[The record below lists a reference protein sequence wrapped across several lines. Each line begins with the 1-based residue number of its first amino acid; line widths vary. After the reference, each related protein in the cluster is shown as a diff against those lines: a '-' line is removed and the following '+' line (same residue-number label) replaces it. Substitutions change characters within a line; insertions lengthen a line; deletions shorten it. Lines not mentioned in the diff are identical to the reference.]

1 MENLPENYNKYEKHY
16 SEDSLKDKILKVA
29 KSAGAK
35 IIYGVLV
42 LYYILQS
49 DNVSTADKA
58 KICGALG
65 YFILPVDLIPDFIP
79 VAGYT
84 DDLAAI
90 IWALYSV
97 KKNVTPEIK
106 QKAKDKLKDWFDE
119 IDEEELD
126 RMIE

>member
-16 SEDSLKDKILKVA
+16 SEESLKDKILKVA
-29 KSAGAK
+29 KEAGVK
-35 IIYGVLV
+35 VIYGVLA

-49 DNVSTADKA
+49 DNVSITDKA
-58 KICGALG
+58 KIYGALG
-65 YFILPVDLIPDFIP
+65 YFILPIDLIPDFIP

-84 DDLAAI
+84 DDLSAI

-97 KKNVTPEIK
+97 RKNVTPEIK

-119 IDEEELD
+119 IDEKELD
-126 RMIE
+126 KMIE

>member
-1 MENLPENYNKYEKHY
+1 MENLPENYDKYKRHY
-16 SEDSLKDKILKVA
+16 SEESLKEKILKVA
-29 KSAGAK
+29 KDAGAK

-42 LYYILQS
+42 LYNILLS
-49 DNVSTADKA
+49 NDVPIADKA
-58 KICGALG
+58 RICGALG
-65 YFILPVDLIPDFIP
+65 YFILPIDLVPDFIP

-97 KKNVTPEIK
+97 KRNITPAIK

-119 IDEEELD
+119 FDEEDLD
-126 RMIE
+126 RMIQ

>member
-16 SEDSLKDKILKVA
+16 SDESLKDKILKVA
-29 KSAGAK
+29 KEAGVK
-35 IIYGVLV
+35 VIYGVLA

-49 DNVSTADKA
+49 DNVSITDKA
-58 KICGALG
+58 KIYGALG
-65 YFILPVDLIPDFIP
+65 YFILPIDLIPDFIP

-84 DDLAAI
+84 DDLSAI
-90 IWALYSV
+90 IWALYAV
-97 KKNVTPEIK
+97 RNNVTPEIK

-126 RMIE
+126 KMIE

>member
-29 KSAGAK
+29 KKAGVK
-35 IIYGVLV
+35 VIYGVLV

-49 DNVSTADKA
+49 ENVSTTDKA

-65 YFILPVDLIPDFIP
+65 YFILPIDLIPDFIP

-90 IWALYSV
+90 IWALYAV
-97 KKNVTPEIK
+97 NKNITPEIK

-119 IDEEELD
+119 INEEELD
-126 RMIE
+126 KMIE

>member
-16 SEDSLKDKILKVA
+16 SEESLKDKVLKVA
-29 KSAGAK
+29 KDAGAK

-42 LYYILQS
+42 LYYILMS
-49 DNVSTADKA
+49 DNVSATDKA

-65 YFILPVDLIPDFIP
+65 YFILPIDLIPDFIP

-90 IWALYSV
+90 IWALYAV
-97 KKNVTPEIK
+97 KKNITPEIK
-106 QKAKDKLKDWFDE
+106 QKAKNKLKDWFDE
-119 IDEEELD
+119 INEDELD
-126 RMIE
+126 RMIQ